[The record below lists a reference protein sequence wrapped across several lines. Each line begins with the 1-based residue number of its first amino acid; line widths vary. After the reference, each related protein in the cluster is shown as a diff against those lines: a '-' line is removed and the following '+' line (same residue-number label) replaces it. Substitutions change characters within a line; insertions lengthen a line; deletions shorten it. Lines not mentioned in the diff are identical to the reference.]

1 MKEGKK
7 QILRTSLEKDDYDKF
22 INDIKELEVTKENY
36 EDLLS
41 DINEIITDKMLN
53 TDISNGGNSGERLLK
68 TFSNDNEHNFLE
80 YVADLRYKIA
90 RIFEEKLQKY
100 IDADIKEKLDDFES
114 TFML

>member
-41 DINEIITDKMLN
+41 DINEIITD
-53 TDISNGGNSGERLLK
+53 ISNGGNSGERLLK
-68 TFSNDNEHNFLE
+68 TFSNDNEHNSLE
-80 YVADLRYKIA
+80 YIADLRYKIA

-100 IDADIKEKLDDFES
+100 IDAGIKEKLDDFES

>member
-41 DINEIITDKMLN
+41 DINEIITD
-53 TDISNGGNSGERLLK
+53 ISNGGNSGERLLK

-80 YVADLRYKIA
+80 YIADLRYKIA